1 MGKAFERAFVHGDWN
16 GSGQP
21 LSRQRKFDVIIAKI
35 GEWSIHDA
43 GILSPEDAGAIDDL
57 QSFQEQL
64 CEESRE
70 TRRRL
75 AKALQKARL
84 SARRN
89 GYQRG
94 WNDAAR
100 QVLSAFAVHLKIWV
114 NVEKNLRLSIEKVV
128 REALGDLPQGALL
141 LARIEK
147 GILAARQQPV
157 IRIHVHPS
165 VFPLVD
171 GVVAK
176 FNEQYGPSG
185 CEVVADMRRDE
196 SECRIETEKG
206 ILEVDFERQVR
217 ALADALLLELRKS
230 FDHDR
235 AVSP

>member
-1 MGKAFERAFVHGDWN
+1 
-16 GSGQP
+16 
-21 LSRQRKFDVIIAKI
+21 VIIAKV

-43 GILSPEDAGAIDDL
+43 GILSSEETGAINDL
-57 QSFQEQL
+57 KLFQERL
-64 CEESRE
+64 FEESRE

-75 AKALQKARL
+75 ARALQRARQA
-84 SARRN
+84 ARRK

-94 WNDAAR
+94 WDDAAR
-100 QVLSAFAVHLKIWV
+100 QIISAFVMHLKAWA
-114 NVEKNLRLSIEKVV
+114 NVEKNLKLSVEKVV
-128 REALGDLPQGALL
+128 REALGDLPQGVLL

-147 GILAARQQPV
+147 GLLAARQQPV

-185 CEVVADMRRDE
+185 CEVVADMRRHE

-206 ILEVDFERQVR
+206 ILEVDFDRQVR
-217 ALADALLLELRKS
+217 ALSDALLLELKKG
-230 FDHDR
+230 FEHDK
-235 AVSP
+235 AVLS